1 MEYNWK
7 TTVFQIIRLAIVA
20 FSIVGAVWILNF
32 AIPLIY
38 PFIIGLII
46 AILINRPVNA
56 LERRTRLPR
65 WAAVAIVLSLLIVI
79 VIGSFT
85 LFITQLVIEITHL
98 IALMPVYIQEATDY
112 INKFITQ
119 EIITNFYDN
128 LQFYYSSLDE
138 SYKAKIGE
146 NIGLGLTKIA
156 GAGTYLVNSL
166 LNGLQNF
173 LTSLPNAATV
183 LVISLLAAFFISKD
197 FYCFKERISAW
208 LPQLFKAR
216 LAIVF
221 SDLKK
226 ALFGFIKAQVTL
238 VSITGFIVVIGLII
252 LRVEYAFTIGIIT
265 GILDLLPLLG
275 TGFVFVPWIVYL
287 FIKGNFSLVI
297 GLSILYGVVIIQRQ
311 IMEPKIVAENIGLD
325 PLITLISL
333 FVGLKLLGVAGLI
346 LGPVTVVILNAL
358 INARVFEDIWKFI
371 KGETVT

>member
-7 TTVFQIIRLAIVA
+7 TTVFQIIRLAIVI
-20 FSIVGAVWILNF
+20 FSILAVVWLLNF

-56 LERRTRLPR
+56 LEGGTKLPR
-65 WAAVAIVLSLLIVI
+65 WAAVAIVLFLLIVL
-79 VIGSFT
+79 VLGAFT

-112 INKFITQ
+112 INQFITQ

-138 SYKAKIGE
+138 SYQAKIGE
-146 NIGLGLTKIA
+146 NIGLGLTKLA
-156 GAGTYLVNSL
+156 AAGTYLVNSL
-166 LNGLQNF
+166 LNGLQAF

-197 FYCFKERISAW
+197 FYRFKEKISAW
-208 LPQLFKAR
+208 LPQLFKTR
-216 LAIVF
+216 LTIVLN
-221 SDLKK
+221 DLKK
-226 ALFGFIKAQVTL
+226 ALFGFIRAQVTL

-275 TGFVFVPWIVYL
+275 TGFVFIPWIVYL

-358 INARVFEDIWKFI
+358 ITARVFADIWKFI
-371 KGETVT
+371 KGETVR